1 MLTGCPSPPQNTL
14 EQEPLYQ
21 SGQALFS
28 NRCAACHGMQGEG
41 ASMLLEG
48 KNIHFND
55 PAWQKRLNDTEL
67 TEIITSGRGNMPA
80 FNFTPEEEKALVFF
94 IRHLPETSPKE

>member
-48 KNIHFND
+48 KNIHFKLLPPVEAICPPLISHPKKKKPWSFLFATCLRPLLKN
-55 PAWQKRLNDTEL
+55 KT
-67 TEIITSGRGNMPA
+67 IIP
-80 FNFTPEEEKALVFF
+80 L
-94 IRHLPETSPKE
+94 